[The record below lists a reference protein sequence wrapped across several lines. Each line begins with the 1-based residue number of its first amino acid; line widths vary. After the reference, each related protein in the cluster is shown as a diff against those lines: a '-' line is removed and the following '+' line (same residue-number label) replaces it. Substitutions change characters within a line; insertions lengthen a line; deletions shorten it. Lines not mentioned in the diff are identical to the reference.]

1 MLNKKNLII
10 GIATNYNRYDIN
22 VFVESL
28 RKTGYVEDIVI
39 FETNFSPKC
48 YKYCKENDVTT
59 ININSN
65 YPWFKEERYLK
76 ELRKLDPSVQFPA
89 HFIRFFLIDAYLKC
103 HEEFSNVIISDVRDV
118 FFQQNPFK
126 EPFKNNEIYC
136 FLESEALT
144 LGQEHINAAW
154 VRNGYTEAGLKE
166 IQNDFISCCGVVI
179 GDSKAMTRYVRIMC
193 DEFERL
199 ANTMVKI
206 GFDGVME
213 QASHNY
219 LLRKGKF
226 DPVSIISDDDG
237 IVSTLSYFK
246 PISDIHINK
255 SNQIT
260 NFSGRIIPIIHQYDR
275 FPNIDRKLQCKL
287 SLKSNIYYVVS
298 KKAKWLIPVLNLI
311 F

>member
-118 FFQQNPFK
+118 FFKKNTFN
-126 EPFKNNEIYC
+126 EP
-136 FLESEALT
+136 

-246 PISDIHINK
+246 PISYIHINK